1 MAITQ
6 AMCTSFK
13 VEILKAVHNFT
24 ASSGN
29 TFNLAL
35 YTSSASQSW
44 MRLPL
49 PIRHRTKFLVQVTPQ
64 KAGPLLL

>member
-1 MAITQ
+1 MSITQ

-13 VEILKAVHNFT
+13 VEILKGVHNFT

-35 YTSSASQSW
+35 YAGSPSPALGARTVLAGA
-44 MRLPL
+44 RLS
-49 PIRHRTKFLVQVTPQ
+49 F
-64 KAGPLLL
+64 